1 MKYEAEI
8 DGIHKLI
15 QIEQRNGLVQANV
28 DDRDYELTV
37 VQPEAGVYLF
47 FLGASVYE
55 VRVCGLQEESLHV
68 EVGSRAFSARFI
80 DRKHRRIG
88 GDSAQAGQQL
98 LTAPMPGKVISVLVS
113 RGDQV
118 RAGQGVLIVEAM
130 KMQNEVKSP
139 KAGLVTEIKVSE
151 GDTVTANQILA
162 IVE

>member
-15 QIEQRNGLVQANV
+15 EIEQKNGLVHANV
-28 DDRDYELTV
+28 DNRKYELTV
-37 VQPEAGVYLF
+37 VHPEAGVYLLF
-47 FLGASVYE
+47 VGASVYE
-55 VRVCGLQEESLHV
+55 ARVSELQEDFFSV
-68 EVGSRAFSARFI
+68 EVGCRTFSARFI
-80 DRKHRRIG
+80 DRKHRRSSVEG
-88 GDSAQAGQQL
+88 SEAGQQL
-98 LTAPMPGKVISVLVS
+98 LTAPMPGKVIRVLVR

-118 RAGQGVLIVEAM
+118 EAGQGVLIVEAM

-139 KAGLVTEIKVSE
+139 KSGQLLELKVGE